1 MNAAIVPCRP
11 IGVVHSRFT
20 EAVGM
25 PIQTA
30 GAAQELACLEVHP
43 EFEAGLRDIEG
54 FEFLWL
60 ITQLHRVKHEKLEVV
75 PFLDTQSHGVFAT
88 RAPARPNRLGLSLVQ
103 LLRREGCLLYFAGND
118 MLDGTPV
125 LDIKPYVPAFDIRQ
139 TTRVGWFEDKLDQL
153 ASTQADG
160 RMG

>member
-1 MNAAIVPCRP
+1 MGSLPP
-11 IGVVHSRFT
+11 
-20 EAVGM
+20 
-25 PIQTA
+25 
-30 GAAQELACLEVHP
+30 
-43 EFEAGLRDIEG
+43 
-54 FEFLWL
+54 
-60 ITQLHRVKHEKLEVV
+60 
-75 PFLDTQSHGVFAT
+75 
-88 RAPARPNRLGLSLVQ
+88 APQPGLGLSLVQ

-125 LDIKPYVPAFDIRQ
+125 FDIKPYVPAFDIRQ